1 MTADVTYNSES
12 FPSAGADRE
21 SFLADDFGPMVSG
34 VVDGARSLASEFTDA
49 VSGHDD
55 PIVKYGG
62 FALGFMSVAIMAP
75 RMINM
80 IMPDSPFIGGLLKT
94 GTVVIGGLLAG
105 GTLATWAKNGGS
117 FVDAFSQTASDM
129 VSWIPGADAS
139 EAADPAATDPEA
151 TDPATTDPAA
161 ADTDPAGV
169 DEDAALDDGAAGA
182 VDGSDP
188 ALAVEEPIVDE
199 VETDFGF
206 LPSGEFQAAEISD
219 FSYEDGL
226 TPEAAGTIAY
236 IQRAGEHVDATYT
249 DVADSSFFVIDHGNG
264 VYSQYAAN
272 APSYM
277 MDGMSVDTDTSL
289 AVSADVQ
296 IPLDSDIM
304 ARELWVRDGEDQ
316 LIRVDPQK
324 YDVAELVASEEL
336 RNEALQNTIDVAASV
351 EDGASFVSAP
361 YQLPEQSQWISDFS
375 AAAHGVV
382 PSTQQPELAQVQP
395 PLLDETRVSVPGV
408 DLS

>member
-139 EAADPAATDPEA
+139 ESVDPAATDPEA
-151 TDPATTDPAA
+151 TDPAD
-161 ADTDPAGV
+161 ADADPAGV
-169 DEDAALDDGAAGA
+169 DEEAALDDGAAGA
-182 VDGSDP
+182 GDGSDP
-188 ALAVEEPIVDE
+188 ETAVEEPAVDE
-199 VETDFGF
+199 AETDFGF

-226 TPEAAGTIAY
+226 TPEAAGTIAF

-272 APSYM
+272 APAYM
-277 MDGMSVDTDTSL
+277 NGMSVDADTSL
-289 AVSADVQ
+289 TVSADVQ
-296 IPLDSDIM
+296 IPLESDIM

-324 YDVAELVASEEL
+324 YDVADLVASEEL

>member
-12 FPSAGADRE
+12 FPSAGADHE

-139 EAADPAATDPEA
+139 ETVDPTATDPESTGPEA
-151 TDPATTDPAA
+151 TDP

-169 DEDAALDDGAAGA
+169 DEEAALDDGAAGA
-182 VDGSDP
+182 VGGSDP
-188 ALAVEEPIVDE
+188 ETAVEEPAVGE

-226 TPEAAGTIAY
+226 TPEAAGTIAF

-272 APSYM
+272 APAYM
-277 MDGMSVDTDTSL
+277 NGMSVDADTSL
-289 AVSADVQ
+289 TVSADVQ
-296 IPLDSDIM
+296 IPLESDIM

-324 YDVAELVASEEL
+324 YDVADLVASEEL

-375 AAAHGVV
+375 AAAQGIV
-382 PSTQQPELAQVQP
+382 PATQQPELAQVQP